1 MVDLPK
7 LDLIGFTSILAGLI
21 FLASGILIF
30 LNATNTT
37 AGSVNLSVV
46 KFFGLLLVLVGLL
59 LFVSRDE

>member
-7 LDLIGFTSILAGLI
+7 LDLRGFTSILAGLI

-30 LNATNTT
+30 FNATNTT
-37 AGSVNLSVV
+37 TGSVNLSVV

>member
-30 LNATNTT
+30 FNTTNTR
-37 AGSVNLSVV
+37 AGSINLSVV